1 MTPWK
6 RVSRAL
12 PSCPLTSSSLGS
24 RLARLSAFFS
34 PHPEP
39 RPPPS
44 RETHARGFCAGSRM
58 ARGRLPCWYG
68 SGGSSGRV
76 GQRELRRDS
85 DAVRIWAHLS
95 HWREAELLCAGRW
108 PGHLVMAS
116 DGLLSMEI
124 DKRAHPGWRD
134 AVSSLYTPALA
145 CATSSFASLGACIS
159 SIRTL
164 LVSFHLVGR

>member
-1 MTPWK
+1 
-6 RVSRAL
+6 
-12 PSCPLTSSSLGS
+12 
-24 RLARLSAFFS
+24 
-34 PHPEP
+34 
-39 RPPPS
+39 
-44 RETHARGFCAGSRM
+44 M

-124 DKRAHPGWRD
+124 DKRAHPGVMRS
-134 AVSSLYTPALA
+134 AASTLPLSLAPPPLSPLFSVHASAQFAPFSSRCILWADELMPLL
-145 CATSSFASLGACIS
+145 CSSSSFAPGYA
-159 SIRTL
+159 L
-164 LVSFHLVGR
+164 LALLPPLVPLTGTPPAAIPPPPTGPPPPQP